1 MAKITVLMPVYNSEA
16 YLAAAMQ
23 SVLNQSFADFEF
35 LIIDDGSVDG
45 SVEIVKTFADNRVSL
60 LHNGQRLGVAATLN
74 KGLELAGSEYVAR
87 MDADDI
93 SEPDRLMRQFEF
105 MERSPEI
112 GVSGSWVRMFAD
124 GERGH
129 LIRYPLEADTI
140 RAYILFNNPLAHPVV
155 MMRRG
160 MLQERGLRYDSLC
173 GAGQD
178 YELWSRCLPRVAVR
192 NIGRPLLSW
201 RVNKEGVTQKDNSG
215 SNRTALS
222 VQRRELAKI
231 GIDADDEALRRHR
244 SIGRGEGAASPTDLE
259 DGLQWLEMIV
269 RTNGRMQ
276 CYPQPGLQ
284 RAAAMVWFRYC
295 MNSYRVGC
303 LGWRY
308 WRKASFAGRYK
319 PAASEYFVFLYNY
332 LLKARSSA
340 R

>member
-1 MAKITVLMPVYNSEA
+1 MPVYNSET
-16 YLAAAMQ
+16 YLAQAMR
-23 SVLNQSFADFEF
+23 SILNQTFRDFEF
-35 LIIDDGSVDG
+35 LIIDDGSGDG
-45 SVEIVKTFADNRVSL
+45 SVEIVKTISDNRVRL

-105 MERSPEI
+105 MERAPEV

-124 GERGH
+124 GARGH
-129 LIRYPLEADTI
+129 LIRYPLDADTI

-155 MMRRG
+155 MMRRE
-160 MLQERGLRYDSLC
+160 MLQERDLRYDSLC

-178 YELWSRCLPRVAVR
+178 YELWSRCLPHVAVR
-192 NIGRPLLSW
+192 NIGRSLLSW
-201 RVNKEGVTQKDNSG
+201 RLNREGVTQKDNSG

-222 VQRRELAKI
+222 VQRRELAKL
-231 GIDADDEALRRHR
+231 GIDADDETLRRHR
-244 SIGRGEGAASPTDLE
+244 SIGRGEGAVSAADLE

-269 RTNGRMQ
+269 RTNDRVH

-284 RAAAMVWFRYC
+284 RAAAMIWFRYC
-295 MNSYRVGC
+295 MNSHR
-303 LGWRY
+303 LGWLGCRY
-308 WRKASFAGRYK
+308 WRQASFAGQYK
-319 PAASEYFVFLYNY
+319 PAAFEIFVFLYNF
-332 LLKARSSA
+332 LIKARSSA